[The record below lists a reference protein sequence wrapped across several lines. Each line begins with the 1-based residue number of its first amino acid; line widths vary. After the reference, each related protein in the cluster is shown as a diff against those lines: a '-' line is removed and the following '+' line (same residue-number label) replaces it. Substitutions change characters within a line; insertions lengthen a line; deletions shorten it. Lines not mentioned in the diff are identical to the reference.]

1 MVTILQVVPRLDA
14 GGTELTT
21 VEISQALLEAGAKA
35 IVVSEGGRMAEAIRA
50 AGGEVILLPAA
61 SKNPLTIYANAGK
74 IARIVAERGIDLI
87 HARSRAPA
95 WSAYL
100 AAKRT
105 KRPFVTTYHGAY
117 REVGRI
123 KAAYNGVMAKGD
135 RVIANSNY
143 TALLIGRRE
152 PRAMDRIKVIHRGVD
167 AREYDPS
174 KFTQEAVDA
183 LRASWGVPEG
193 DKIVL
198 HAARLTRGKGQ
209 RQLIAAVAKLQDEGR
224 LDNVTIVLAGEGSE
238 VYRQE
243 LLSLISTHG
252 LAGKVRLV
260 GHCREMPKAYLTAH
274 VTVTVSTVPET
285 FGRTSIEA
293 QAMGCPV
300 IVPDIGASPET
311 IIAPDDDPEGFSG
324 WLVPAGDVEALSRRL
339 AEILPMSG
347 AEKAAIG
354 ARARSFATT
363 RFTLSRMQEKTLAV
377 YDDLLGTDLAAR
389 FRERR

>member
-35 IVVSEGGRMAEAIRA
+35 IVASEGGRMAETIRA

-61 SKNPLTIYANAGK
+61 SKNPLTIYANTGR

-100 AAKRT
+100 AAKRV

-123 KAAYNGVMAKGD
+123 KAAYNSVMAKGD

-152 PRAMDRIKVIHRGVD
+152 PRATDRITVIHRGVD

-174 KFTQEAVDA
+174 KIAQEAVDA
-183 LRASWGVPEG
+183 LRASWGVPVG

-198 HAARLTRGKGQ
+198 HAR
-209 RQLIAAVAKLQDEGR
+209 
-224 LDNVTIVLAGEGSE
+224 SE
-238 VYRQE
+238 
-243 LLSLISTHG
+243 
-252 LAGKVRLV
+252 
-260 GHCREMPKAYLTAH
+260 
-274 VTVTVSTVPET
+274 
-285 FGRTSIEA
+285 
-293 QAMGCPV
+293 
-300 IVPDIGASPET
+300 
-311 IIAPDDDPEGFSG
+311 
-324 WLVPAGDVEALSRRL
+324 
-339 AEILPMSG
+339 
-347 AEKAAIG
+347 
-354 ARARSFATT
+354 
-363 RFTLSRMQEKTLAV
+363 
-377 YDDLLGTDLAAR
+377 
-389 FRERR
+389 ERRVGK